1 MNAEVTFELNGHQVS
16 AFVDPYLRL
25 VDLLR
30 VTVGET
36 GTKEGCG
43 EGECGACTVLV
54 DGAAVN
60 SCLMPACEVQG
71 ASVTTIE
78 GLLDSEGKLSAI
90 QQSFLDEGGSQCGFC
105 SPGVVMSCV
114 ALLDENPEPTEAE
127 IRYALTGNLCR
138 CTGYVQIINAV
149 VAAAAGSPEGS
160 TR

>member
-1 MNAEVTFELNGHQVS
+1 MNAEVAFELNGYEARASVAPH
-16 AFVDPYLRL
+16 LRL

-30 VTVGET
+30 VTLGET

-78 GLLDSEGKLSAI
+78 GLLDPDGRLSAI
-90 QQSFLDEGGSQCGFC
+90 QQAFLDEGGSQCGFC

-127 IRYALTGNLCR
+127 IRHALTGNLCR

-149 VAAAAGSPEGS
+149 VAAASGPQEGS
-160 TR
+160 SP